1 MPITTGFHSIW
12 RCPFFVRS
20 PLITLIIFFVKS
32 THGTVQYWPEVT
44 TEMSPFLGWK
54 LPQEQPGDSL
64 CRWTLLP
71 SQMLWKCWWI
81 NTIKPQTNVVV
92 HHSSVRTKVF
102 LQCATGAVFNQQQS
116 AGIAQRTIKPQGKN
130 LKISQLGALFITNG
144 TVDPSFPR
152 SIECSHFLWFGGQL
166 VPWWHNLHKVPYVW
180 LELQQQL
187 VDLWSPQWSCCTGY
201 SLLNGLHWDS
211 QCAKNC
217 DCWT

>member
-12 RCPFFVRS
+12 GCPFFVRS

-32 THGTVQYWPEVT
+32 THGTVQCWPEVT

-54 LPQEQPGDSL
+54 LPQEQSGDSL

-102 LQCATGAVFNQQQS
+102 LQCATGAVFNQQHLLGLHKEQS
-116 AGIAQRTIKPQGKN
+116 SHKVRT
-130 LKISQLGALFITNG
+130 S
-144 TVDPSFPR
+144 R
-152 SIECSHFLWFGGQL
+152 FLSL
-166 VPWWHNLHKVPYVW
+166 VPFSSQMARLIPVSQEA
-180 LELQQQL
+180 LSAAIFCGL
-187 VDLWSPQWSCCTGY
+187 VGSWFLGDTISTKFLMCGWSCSSNWWTHD
-201 SLLNGLHWDS
+201 LLNGLV
-211 QCAKNC
+211 ARAIPF
-217 DCWT
+217 